1 MTAHDGKNDHD
12 ALDPRDAARLREA
25 LAALPREIE
34 PEHDLWPE
42 IHAQLDLTRARGTG
56 TEPTRTA
63 VTPISSARRP
73 WRSARWLAA
82 AAALVLFTATSTWA
96 LLRQRATLSDE
107 AATVALLA
115 DFERS
120 ASELQASL
128 DRRQSSL
135 DPRTRAILERSLRTI
150 DGAIAEARVAL
161 AERPQDPAIQAFVA
175 SAFRQKLDFLR
186 RANDVA
192 AEMGL

>member
-1 MTAHDGKNDHD
+1 MTAHDEAKDHD

-25 LAALPREIE
+25 LAALPREVE
-34 PEHDLWPE
+34 PEHDLWSE
-42 IHAQLDLTRARGTG
+42 IRAQLDLKRARGI
-56 TEPTRTA
+56 PFRA
-63 VTPISSARRP
+63 
-73 WRSARWLAA
+73 ARWIAA
-82 AAALVLFTATSTWA
+82 AAALVLITATTTWA
-96 LLRQRATLSDE
+96 VVRQRASASDQ

-128 DRRQSSL
+128 DRRQASL

-161 AERPQDPAIQAFVA
+161 AERPEDPAIQAFVA
-175 SAFRQKLDFLR
+175 SAFRQKIDFLR

-192 AEMGL
+192 TVMGP

>member
-1 MTAHDGKNDHD
+1 MTEHTNLDQD

-25 LAALPREIE
+25 LAALPREVD

-42 IHAQLDLTRARGTG
+42 IRAQLDLTRARGIG
-56 TEPTRTA
+56 DASA
-63 VTPISSARRP
+63 VTPITAARRP
-73 WRSARWLAA
+73 FRAARWLAA
-82 AAALVLFTATSTWA
+82 AAALVLITATTTWA
-96 LLRQRATLSDE
+96 VVKQRAEASDQ

-128 DRRQSSL
+128 ERRQSAL

-161 AERPQDPAIQAFVA
+161 AERPQDAAIQAFVA
-175 SAFRQKLDFLR
+175 SAFRQKIDFLR

-192 AEMGL
+192 AAMGP

>member
-1 MTAHDGKNDHD
+1 MTEHTNDDD
-12 ALDPRDAARLREA
+12 ALDARDAARLREA
-25 LAALPREIE
+25 LAALPREVD

-42 IHAQLDLTRARGTG
+42 IRAQLDLTRARGIGGDSAST
-56 TEPTRTA
+56 P
-63 VTPISSARRP
+63 VTPIAAARRP
-73 WRSARWLAA
+73 FRAARWLAA
-82 AAALVLFTATSTWA
+82 AAALVLITATTTWA
-96 LLRQRATLSDE
+96 VVKQRAQASDQ

-128 DRRQSSL
+128 ERRQSAL
-135 DPRTRAILERSLRTI
+135 DPRTREILERSLRTI

-161 AERPQDPAIQAFVA
+161 AERPQDAAIQAFVA
-175 SAFRQKLDFLR
+175 SAFRQKIDFLR

-192 AEMGL
+192 AAMGP

>member
-1 MTAHDGKNDHD
+1 MTEHTNDDD
-12 ALDPRDAARLREA
+12 ALDARDAARLREA
-25 LAALPREIE
+25 LAALPREVD

-42 IHAQLDLTRARGTG
+42 IRAQLDLTRARGIG
-56 TEPTRTA
+56 DAPA
-63 VTPISSARRP
+63 VTPITAVRRP
-73 WRSARWLAA
+73 FRAARWLAA
-82 AAALVLFTATSTWA
+82 AAALVLITATTTWSVVK
-96 LLRQRATLSDE
+96 QRAEASDQ

-128 DRRQSSL
+128 ERRQSAL
-135 DPRTRAILERSLRTI
+135 DPRTREILERSLRTI

-161 AERPQDPAIQAFVA
+161 AERPQDAAIQAFVA
-175 SAFRQKLDFLR
+175 SAFRQKIDFLR

-192 AEMGL
+192 AAMGP